1 MITMSY
7 SRASAPSARAI
18 AEASDGQIVL
28 VDGSRARV
36 NWGRAGTNIDRT
48 PRLNDDTSGTTNKR
62 VMRERFAEHNV
73 PAPQLYT
80 PDEALYAIEHGEVYG
95 GALVGRPDFH
105 TRGKAF
111 WLCRNRADVERAIR
125 GTRRK
130 AAATHFMRFVPLEH
144 EFRVHVFMGK
154 SIRISEKEYI
164 TEPDCPMWK
173 RDYRDPQAA
182 RRLPAQASPPGREGG
197 GGSGRARLRG
207 GRHPRRRRAGVR
219 AGSQLGARAR
229 RLDAA
234 PVRPSHHQPLR
245 AGGLIVTREM
255 VIEFATDTELQEWL
269 EFNQQNRRHLAQLSP
284 MTREQVDFMLTRP
297 VDAELGDMDGR
308 SEWLWVRFPNGDL
321 MCGFFPHGDSYFEHE
336 VERGI

>member
-18 AEASDGQIVL
+18 AEASDGEIVL
-28 VDGSRARV
+28 VESSVAGV
-36 NWGRAGTNIDRT
+36 NWGRAGVAHGSC
-48 PRLNDDTSGTTNKR
+48 RLNNDTSGTTNKR

-154 SIRISEKEYI
+154 SIRISLKEYI

-173 RDYRDPQAA
+173 RDYLTRKPPEDFPRKHLRRAAKAAVEAVGLDFGAVDILADAEQAYVLEVNSA
-182 RRLPAQASPPGREGG
+182 PGLGGSMPRLYAQAIINHFEEG
-197 GGSGRARLRG
+197 
-207 GRHPRRRRAGVR
+207 
-219 AGSQLGARAR
+219 
-229 RLDAA
+229 D
-234 PVRPSHHQPLR
+234 
-245 AGGLIVTREM
+245 E
-255 VIEFATDTELQEWL
+255 
-269 EFNQQNRRHLAQLSP
+269 
-284 MTREQVDFMLTRP
+284 
-297 VDAELGDMDGR
+297 
-308 SEWLWVRFPNGDL
+308 
-321 MCGFFPHGDSYFEHE
+321 
-336 VERGI
+336 